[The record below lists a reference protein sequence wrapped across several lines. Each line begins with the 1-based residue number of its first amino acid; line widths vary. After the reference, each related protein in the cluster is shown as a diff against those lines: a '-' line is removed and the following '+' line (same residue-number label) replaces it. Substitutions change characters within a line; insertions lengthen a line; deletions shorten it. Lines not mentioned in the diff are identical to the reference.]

1 MASQLIQ
8 FRLSGIELE
17 ALKAYAHEGESLNL
31 AAQRFLKERL
41 VDRSRLIEAVDNTEV
56 STVQL
61 QEEIAAQVAIQI
73 APLQQRLEALE
84 EELGKS
90 AA

>member
-17 ALKAYAHEGESLNL
+17 ALKAYAHEGESLSL
-31 AAQRFLKERL
+31 AAQRFLKEKL
-41 VDRSRLIEAVDNTEV
+41 VDRSRLIEAFDKKEV